1 MGEGRK
7 GLGNGEMGGK
17 GLSQLCFSLGE
28 GGVGLLSTGHLVCPK
43 PFPAISRVIERA
55 VQNNNLPFAVPD
67 SGHWLP

>member
-17 GLSQLCFSLGE
+17 DYRSCVFPWGE

-43 PFPAISRVIERA
+43 PFPAISRVIKRA